1 MLPRLGAVEAQP
13 AGRPGI
19 GRESSLAGDDLALA
33 SGTRLL
39 HIGPH
44 KTGSSALQSAL
55 HLARENLA
63 TRGVIYPGRGRQTL
77 FPILAV
83 TGQPGLLGEP
93 SPKIGHWDG
102 LVKIVQDAG
111 DQTVI
116 VSSEFFSQATDAVV
130 KRVVTDMG
138 GPRVHVVA
146 TLRPLVRILPSQ
158 WQQYVQNGFR
168 LSYAEWLTGILSQ
181 PPSTPTPGFWLRHR
195 HDELIARWADEAGP
209 ENVTV
214 VVVDESDRRML
225 LRTFEELLGLPDGI
239 LVPEDEAENRSLTA
253 AEVEIVR
260 LLNHEFKRR
269 GWPDANYAKYMRYGA
284 VRQMKAA
291 HQPGP
296 GEPRITTPD
305 WARERAAEIGAEMA
319 KNIAGLGVRV
329 VGDLSTLGAVQ
340 ADPPKGR
347 AAAGLV
353 VPAQAGSAAAE
364 TVTLLPAPATAGT
377 TAAGSAVASVQ
388 PAPAGSAATP
398 AAGAAGTAS
407 TGPAPEAA
415 AGEAPASPAAG
426 SAQAEPASGVI
437 LSQATAD
444 LVQAAGEGEKP
455 KGWAFALAESP
466 EDVSGVIPAEAAAQ
480 AIIGAFLAGGIAGR
494 TLEES
499 VAGISAKSLARVVA
513 QRTRQRTRQ
522 KLRLRRH

>member
-1 MLPRLGAVEAQP
+1 MAA
-13 AGRPGI
+13 
-19 GRESSLAGDDLALA
+19 DDLALPR
-33 SGTRLL
+33 GTRLL

-102 LVKIVQDAG
+102 LVKIVEDAG

-116 VSSEFFSQATDAVV
+116 VSSEFFSQATEAVV
-130 KRVVTDMG
+130 RRVVTDMG

-146 TLRPLVRILPSQ
+146 TLRPLVKILPSQ

-168 LSYAEWLTGILSQ
+168 LSYHEWLTGILSQ

-195 HDELIARWADEAGP
+195 HDELLSRWANVAGP

-225 LRTFEELLGLPDGI
+225 LRTFEALLGLPDGI

-284 VRQMKAA
+284 VRQMKTA

-305 WARERAAEIGAEMA
+305 WATDRAAELGAEMA

-329 VGDLSTLGAVQ
+329 IGDLSTLGALQ
-340 ADPPKGR
+340 ADPAQAGAATGLIPAQASSAVAAETVTLQAAPVAAGTAGVSGTAGPS
-347 AAAGLV
+347 AAAGTTGADA
-353 VPAQAGSAAAE
+353 VPATSNPAPGILAPGAPAASAPQAPADAAAGIPAAGSAAAE
-364 TVTLLPAPATAGT
+364 PG
-377 TAAGSAVASVQ
+377 
-388 PAPAGSAATP
+388 
-398 AAGAAGTAS
+398 
-407 TGPAPEAA
+407 
-415 AGEAPASPAAG
+415 
-426 SAQAEPASGVI
+426 SGVV

-455 KGWAFALAESP
+455 SGWAFALAESP
-466 EDVSGVIPAEAAAQ
+466 EDLSGVIPTETAAQ

-499 VAGISAKSLARVVA
+499 VSGISAKSLARVVA
-513 QRTRQRTRQ
+513 QRTRQKTRQ